1 VRPQDAWHQLGASD
15 YAAERGARVVALTS
29 PATPSVRINLA
40 SGFVFDALPNW
51 AELFKLPIPERM
63 AALRDPAWRR
73 RLDEGANSEAAGLL
87 RGIARWDT
95 MLIDQVA
102 RPEHAALRGRAV
114 GEIAAEQGKAPFDC
128 LLDLALSEDLLTSF
142 MPATFGTDDA
152 SWKLRAQIWRDPRAL
167 VGASDAGA
175 HLDMIDT
182 FAFSTV
188 LLGNA
193 RERALIPVEAAVHC
207 LTDQPARLYGLR
219 ERGRLAQG
227 WRADVVAF
235 DPQRVASGPVHFRND
250 LPAGAGRLYAE
261 ALGIEHV
268 IVNGSEIIRSGKET
282 GALPG
287 TILHSGRDTESVQ
300 LRGRS

>member
-1 VRPQDAWHQLGASD
+1 
-15 YAAERGARVVALTS
+15 
-29 PATPSVRINLA
+29 
-40 SGFVFDALPNW
+40 
-51 AELFKLPIPERM
+51 
-63 AALRDPAWRR
+63 
-73 RLDEGANSEAAGLL
+73 
-87 RGIARWDT
+87 
-95 MLIDQVA
+95 
-102 RPEHAALRGRAV
+102 
-114 GEIAAEQGKAPFDC
+114 
-128 LLDLALSEDLLTSF
+128 
-142 MPATFGTDDA
+142 
-152 SWKLRAQIWRDPRAL
+152 
-167 VGASDAGA
+167 
-175 HLDMIDT
+175 MIDT

-193 RERALIPVEAAVHC
+193 RERALIPIEAAVHC

-227 WRADVVAF
+227 WRADIVAF

-287 TILHSGRDTESVQ
+287 TILHSGRDTESVH
-300 LRGRS
+300 L